1 MFTARTLTKMKKIES
16 LRSLTEG
23 HSSAGCFV
31 VDPKGDPGE
40 HHDQDGRQV
49 RLEHKVADVSL

>member
-1 MFTARTLTKMKKIES
+1 MCTAHSLTKMKKIES
-16 LRSLTEG
+16 LRGLTKG
-23 HSSAGCFV
+23 HSSAGGFV
-31 VDPKGDPGE
+31 VDPEGDPGE

>member
-1 MFTARTLTKMKKIES
+1 M
-16 LRSLTEG
+16 
-23 HSSAGCFV
+23 

-49 RLEHKVADVSL
+49 RLEHKVADVPLQLERQRQPLQQQEGCEDLDLRH

>member
-1 MFTARTLTKMKKIES
+1 MKKIES
-16 LRSLTEG
+16 LRGLTKG